1 MISVQLRDMYATL
14 PDKTSGLGSVIEMW
28 LDSYTAQNFRLKMSV
43 HVYSQWWI
51 QDLLKGEGG
60 AAGGLGTGQSPWKLP
75 GFEVF

>member
-43 HVYSQWWI
+43 HVYSQWRI
-51 QDLLKGEGG
+51 QDLLKGG
-60 AAGGLGTGQSPWKLP
+60 AAGGLGPGQSPWKLP

>member
-43 HVYSQWWI
+43 HVYSQWRI
-51 QDLLKGEGG
+51 QDLLKG
-60 AAGGLGTGQSPWKLP
+60 AAGGLGPGQSPWKLL